1 MSIESNLKKLLKGEK
16 ACIPEHFLKVP
27 SYNSPTLR
35 TGKGRPIS
43 EGKFGKM
50 YRGSINDNGRR
61 YVAYKE
67 IDTSESTD
75 GAFEFEFKVAE
86 KLKEFA
92 VPEMYLFKKCPI
104 QDKEPQ
110 RIRKGGKP
118 GSKMVNFV
126 QPWLRTK
133 PKDILY
139 MELLNGTSFHSW
151 WQTNPSL
158 DAIKSVIIQV
168 FDNLYR
174 INQKFPDFRHRDLHG
189 NNVMVNPDA
198 LKTPY
203 TWKVDLGRK
212 VIRNDPGGS
221 FRSRLGSPD
230 IKKYKRTNAGVKA
243 TIIDFGLSYWSR
255 RMPNPETADGGYEGA
270 GIYGHG
276 IGPGTIYYD
285 IHRFLYIIYVKV
297 RQPENAKERAIKNFI
312 EELIPN
318 KEFLEFNG
326 KFTNQGYLL
335 SDYHVALRA
344 NLPTFKTIL
353 THPFLT
359 GEKSPNRPKTLA
371 NALKKIG
378 AMKVKT
384 PPKIKTS
391 KAPSPKLSTTERKK
405 KMNNAIKK
413 AAAVLAKPNA
423 KSVPRRRPGVARPNP
438 VPEIQPASPSP
449 KANAPYEVMSPS
461 NMLEY
466 AAKIESGRK
475 KAANKLNAKL
485 KEIKATKGKTPTPV
499 RLKEKFSFV
508 NVKGKKREFVRKFA
522 YDRALAKNKA
532 EREKTPTPK
541 AKKKFIFTDVN
552 GKNREYARL
561 IPYEKA
567 LAKNKAERSL
577 RAKIRAA
584 WKPKLTPKAKT
595 PTPEE
600 AGKEWNKRYKETFG
614 ITFKEI
620 PNYVMPPAAHNRHMG
635 MINNRREYVNDRTK
649 GKTPSFGYIA
659 TTAERAKEAKAKA
672 KTPTPKAKKNEY
684 WRSFV
689 DVNGKKQEF
698 ESKSAYHEAK
708 QKNLQAYGA
717 KMQAKINRQI
727 QLGRDARFSF
737 VDVNGKKR
745 EYVRKGMYE
754 KALAKNKAE
763 REKRAQPT
771 FSERARAKRM
781 DRGQPFNMKTP
792 QNVRNA
798 IKGGKNMKFV
808 GGKFKTATPKAKW
821 SNANNKQFMEMLA
834 REKNAQRK
842 LANEMNKARPLKN
855 GPLDPAV
862 AYAHKTPKNTKK
874 INKYVNSLSNNERN
888 MLKKKIC

>member
-16 ACIPEHFLKVP
+16 ACVPEHFLKVP

-35 TGKGRPIS
+35 TGKGKPLS
-43 EGKFGKM
+43 EGAFGKM

-67 IDTSESTD
+67 IDTSETTN

-92 VPEMYLFKKCPI
+92 VPEMYLFRKCPI
-104 QDKEPQ
+104 QDKTPKKV
-110 RIRKGGKP
+110 RKENGTL
-118 GSKMVNFV
+118 V
-126 QPWLRTK
+126 QPKERTK

-139 MELLNGTSFHSW
+139 MELLDGMPFNSW

-158 DAIKSVIIQV
+158 DAIKSVIVQV

-189 NNVMVNPDA
+189 GNVMV
-198 LKTPY
+198 TRREGSY

-230 IKKYKRTNAGVKA
+230 IKKYKRTNAGVEA
-243 TIIDFGLSYWSR
+243 TIIDFGLSYWSN
-255 RMPNPETADGGYEGA
+255 RMPNPETKDGGYKEA

-276 IGPGTIYYD
+276 QGPGTRYYD
-285 IHRFLYIIYVKV
+285 IHRFLYMIYVKV
-297 RQPENAKERAIKNFI
+297 RNPGNPKQRAIKNFI

-318 KEFLEFNG
+318 KEFLEYNG

-335 SDYHVALRA
+335 SDYHVALRE

-359 GEKSPNRPKTLA
+359 GEKSPNRPKTLKE
-371 NALKKIG
+371 ALKMLPKPKTPV
-378 AMKVKT
+378 KVKT
-384 PPKIKTS
+384 PKAKT
-391 KAPSPKLSTTERKK
+391 KTPSPKLSTTERKK
-405 KMNNAIKK
+405 KMNSAIKR
-413 AAAVLAKPNA
+413 AAAALAKPKA
-423 KSVPRRRPGVARPNP
+423 KPAPRRRPGVVRPNP
-438 VPEIQPASPSP
+438 VPEIQPASPELGPTARAIKKLMENQAVNVEAIRLKMGLPRKIGGEPLPQNLMTPSAR
-449 KANAPYEVMSPS
+449 KKFNEKVKKKMAENNEAPYEVMSPS

-475 KAANKLNAKL
+475 KAANKLNAKI

-532 EREKTPTPK
+532 ER
-541 AKKKFIFTDVN
+541 
-552 GKNREYARL
+552 
-561 IPYEKA
+561 
-567 LAKNKAERSL
+567 
-577 RAKIRAA
+577 
-584 WKPKLTPKAKT
+584 
-595 PTPEE
+595 
-600 AGKEWNKRYKETFG
+600 
-614 ITFKEI
+614 
-620 PNYVMPPAAHNRHMG
+620 
-635 MINNRREYVNDRTK
+635 
-649 GKTPSFGYIA
+649 
-659 TTAERAKEAKAKA
+659 
-672 KTPTPKAKKNEY
+672 AKKNEY

-708 QKNLQAYGA
+708 QKNLKAYGD

-727 QLGRDARFSF
+727 EMGRKARLNPQKFTF
-737 VDVNGKKR
+737 TDIKGKKR
-745 EYVRKGMYE
+745 EYVRKGAYE
-754 KALAKNKAE
+754 TALAKNKAE
-763 REKRAQPT
+763 REKTKA
-771 FSERARAKRM
+771 
-781 DRGQPFNMKTP
+781 KTP
-792 QNVRNA
+792 
-798 IKGGKNMKFV
+798 
-808 GGKFKTATPKAKW
+808 TPKVKW
-821 SNANNKQFMEMLA
+821 SNANNKQFMELLA

-842 LANEMNKARPLKN
+842 LANMMNKARPLKN

-862 AYAHKTPKNTKK
+862 AYALKTPKNTKK
-874 INKYVNSLSNNERN
+874 INKYVNSLTNNERN

>member
-35 TGKGRPIS
+35 TGKGKPLS
-43 EGKFGKM
+43 EGAFGKM

-67 IDTSESTD
+67 IDTSETTN

-118 GSKMVNFV
+118 GSKMGHFV
-126 QPWLRTK
+126 QPSRRTK

-139 MELLNGTSFHSW
+139 MELLDGMSFNSW
-151 WQTNPSL
+151 WKTNPSL
-158 DAIKSVIIQV
+158 DAMKSVIVQV

-189 NNVMVNPDA
+189 GNVMV
-198 LKTPY
+198 TRREGSY
-203 TWKVDLGRK
+203 TWEVDLGRK

-230 IKKYKRTNAGVKA
+230 IKKYKRTNAGVEA

-255 RMPNPETADGGYEGA
+255 QMPNPETKDGGYKQA

-276 IGPGTIYYD
+276 QGPGTRYYD

-297 RQPENAKERAIKNFI
+297 RNPGNPKERAIKNFI

-318 KEFLEFNG
+318 KEFLEYNG

-335 SDYHVALRA
+335 SDYHVALRE

-359 GEKSPNRPKTLA
+359 GEKSPNRPKTVSE
-371 NALKKIG
+371 ALKMLPK
-378 AMKVKT
+378 AKT
-384 PPKIKTS
+384 PVKIKTP
-391 KAPSPKLSTTERKK
+391 KAKTKTPSPKLSSTERKK
-405 KMNNAIKK
+405 KMNSAIKR
-413 AAAVLAKPNA
+413 AAAVLAKPKTKPA
-423 KSVPRRRPGVARPNP
+423 PRRIPGVVRPNP
-438 VPEIQPASPSP
+438 VPEIQPASPE
-449 KANAPYEVMSPS
+449 APYGVMSPS
-461 NMLEY
+461 NMMEY

-508 NVKGKKREFVRKFA
+508 NVKGKKREFIRKFA

-532 EREKTPTPK
+532 EREKTK
-541 AKKKFIFTDVN
+541 AQLNPQK
-552 GKNREYARL
+552 Y
-561 IPYEKA
+561 
-567 LAKNKAERSL
+567 
-577 RAKIRAA
+577 
-584 WKPKLTPKAKT
+584 
-595 PTPEE
+595 
-600 AGKEWNKRYKETFG
+600 
-614 ITFKEI
+614 
-620 PNYVMPPAAHNRHMG
+620 
-635 MINNRREYVNDRTK
+635 
-649 GKTPSFGYIA
+649 
-659 TTAERAKEAKAKA
+659 
-672 KTPTPKAKKNEY
+672 
-684 WRSFV
+684 SFV
-689 DVNGKKQEF
+689 DW
-698 ESKSAYHEAK
+698 
-708 QKNLQAYGA
+708 YG
-717 KMQAKINRQI
+717 R
-727 QLGRDARFSF
+727 
-737 VDVNGKKR
+737 KR
-745 EYVRKGMYE
+745 EYVRKGAYE
-754 KALAKNKAE
+754 KAVAKNKAFRVE
-763 REKRAQPT
+763 MAKPT
-771 FSERARAKRM
+771 FSERALVKRQQ
-781 DRGQPFNMKTP
+781 RGQPFYMMTP

-808 GGKFKTATPKAKW
+808 GGSKGFKTVTPKAKTPTPKAKW
-821 SNANNKQFMEMLA
+821 SNANNKQFMELLA

-855 GPLDPAV
+855 GPLNPAV
-862 AYAHKTPKNTKK
+862 AYALNTPKNTKK
-874 INKYVNSLSNNERN
+874 INKYVNGLSNDERN
-888 MLKKKIC
+888 MLKKKICQP

>member
-16 ACIPEHFLKVP
+16 ACMPEHFLKVP

-35 TGKGRPIS
+35 TGKGKPLS
-43 EGKFGKM
+43 EGAFGKM

-67 IDTSESTD
+67 IDTSDSTN

-104 QDKEPQ
+104 QDKTPQ

-118 GSKMVNFV
+118 GSKMGHFV
-126 QPWLRTK
+126 QPAKRTK

-139 MELLNGTSFHSW
+139 MELLDGMSFNSW
-151 WQTNPSL
+151 WKTNPSL
-158 DAIKSVIIQV
+158 DAIKSVITQV

-189 NNVMVNPDA
+189 GNVMVTRNE
-198 LKTPY
+198 TPY

-230 IKKYKRTNAGVKA
+230 IKKYKRTNAGVEA
-243 TIIDFGLSYWSR
+243 HIIDFGLSYWSR

-297 RQPENAKERAIKNFI
+297 RNPGNPKERAIKNFI

-359 GEKSPNRPKTLA
+359 GEKSPNRPKTLSE
-371 NALKKIG
+371 ALKMLPKPK
-378 AMKVKT
+378 AKTPVKVKT
-384 PPKIKTS
+384 PKAKT
-391 KAPSPKLSTTERKK
+391 KTPSPKLSSAERKK

-413 AAAVLAKPNA
+413 AAAVLAKPKA
-423 KSVPRRRPGVARPNP
+423 KPAPQRRPGAVRPNP
-438 VPEIQPASPSP
+438 VPEIQPASP
-449 KANAPYEVMSPS
+449 NEPYGVMSPS
-461 NMLEY
+461 NMMEY
-466 AAKIESGRK
+466 AAKIENGRK

-508 NVKGKKREFVRKFA
+508 DIKGKKREFVRKFA

-532 EREKTPTPK
+532 LREEMAKPT
-541 AKKKFIFTDVN
+541 
-552 GKNREYARL
+552 
-561 IPYEKA
+561 
-567 LAKNKAERSL
+567 
-577 RAKIRAA
+577 
-584 WKPKLTPKAKT
+584 W
-595 PTPEE
+595 
-600 AGKEWNKRYKETFG
+600 
-614 ITFKEI
+614 
-620 PNYVMPPAAHNRHMG
+620 
-635 MINNRREYVNDRTK
+635 
-649 GKTPSFGYIA
+649 
-659 TTAERAKEAKAKA
+659 
-672 KTPTPKAKKNEY
+672 
-684 WRSFV
+684 
-689 DVNGKKQEF
+689 
-698 ESKSAYHEAK
+698 
-708 QKNLQAYGA
+708 
-717 KMQAKINRQI
+717 
-727 QLGRDARFSF
+727 
-737 VDVNGKKR
+737 
-745 EYVRKGMYE
+745 
-754 KALAKNKAE
+754 
-763 REKRAQPT
+763 
-771 FSERARAKRM
+771 SERARMKRYE
-781 DRGQPFNMKTP
+781 RGQPFNMKTP

-808 GGKFKTATPKAKW
+808 GGSKGFKTVTPKAKTPTPKAKW
-821 SNANNKQFMEMLA
+821 SNANNKQFMELLA

-842 LANEMNKARPLKN
+842 LANKMNKARPLKN
-855 GPLDPAV
+855 GPSNPAV

-874 INKYVNSLSNNERN
+874 INKYVNGLSNDERN
-888 MLKKKIC
+888 MLKKKICQP

>member
-139 MELLNGTSFHSW
+139 MELLDGMSFNSW
-151 WQTNPSL
+151 WQTKPSL

-255 RMPNPETADGGYEGA
+255 RMPNPETKDGGYEGA

-285 IHRFLYIIYVKV
+285 IHRFLYVIYVKV

-359 GEKSPNRPKTLA
+359 GDKSPNRPKTLA

-475 KAANKLNAKL
+475 KAANKLNARIQA
-485 KEIKATKGKTPTPV
+485 IKATKGKTPTPV

-532 EREKTPTPK
+532 ER
-541 AKKKFIFTDVN
+541 V
-552 GKNREYARL
+552 
-561 IPYEKA
+561 
-567 LAKNKAERSL
+567 
-577 RAKIRAA
+577 
-584 WKPKLTPKAKT
+584 
-595 PTPEE
+595 
-600 AGKEWNKRYKETFG
+600 
-614 ITFKEI
+614 
-620 PNYVMPPAAHNRHMG
+620 
-635 MINNRREYVNDRTK
+635 
-649 GKTPSFGYIA
+649 
-659 TTAERAKEAKAKA
+659 

-708 QKNLQAYGA
+708 QKNLQAYAA
-717 KMQAKINRQI
+717 KFQKKINRQI

-821 SNANNKQFMEMLA
+821 SNANNKQFMELLA

-842 LANEMNKARPLKN
+842 LANKMNKARPLKN